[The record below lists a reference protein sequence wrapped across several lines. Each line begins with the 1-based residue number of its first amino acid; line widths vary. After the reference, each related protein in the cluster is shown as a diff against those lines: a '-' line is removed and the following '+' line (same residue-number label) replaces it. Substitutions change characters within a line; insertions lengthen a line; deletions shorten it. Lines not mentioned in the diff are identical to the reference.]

1 MGFFSACWI
10 PIKLLLRVSADLSW
24 DGDLF
29 LCIASCPLN
38 ICDQWDLQAGRLS
51 VCVYAWPCVNLI
63 RLEVFP
69 SHRDAPGR
77 SNRHDSRCILN
88 AGIIIY
94 SSLICI
100 CIHVHKHIHTSTG
113 GYCAI
118 SQNIISALDIWMCE
132 RSLSPSMGVYPHPQR
147 GVYRSSGRD

>member
-1 MGFFSACWI
+1 MFFFLPAGFPLSYCSG
-10 PIKLLLRVSADLSW
+10 LLLIW
-24 DGDLF
+24 TEME
-29 LCIASCPLN
+29 
-38 ICDQWDLQAGRLS
+38 ICFFALHHVPSTSVTMWDLQAGGLS
-51 VCVYAWPCVNLI
+51 VCVFAWPCVNFI
-63 RLEVFP
+63 WLEVFP

-77 SNRHDSRCILN
+77 SNRHDSRSLLN

-94 SSLICI
+94 SLLICI

-118 SQNIISALDIWMCE
+118 SQKIISALDIWMCE